1 MPSSLA
7 VQCRL
12 IGDCSILIV
21 GARNSGKT
29 SFLNFLRDSLAL
41 PLRKQRSYLQEE
53 KYNGQASPSAR
64 EFPNFTSHYLETE
77 IESERIGLTMWDSTG
92 LEAHVVDLQLRDM
105 STFLESKFEDTFNEE
120 MKIFRSPGVR
130 DTHIHCV
137 FFLLDPSRIDS
148 NIASSRRNTP
158 KKVNHTNGDP
168 FSTPS
173 LSSPIGG
180 LDESFELQ
188 VLRTLQGKTTV
199 IPVISKA
206 DTITSAHMAHLK
218 RAIWDSIKKSA
229 LDPLEG
235 LKLDDTER
243 FNDFKVKEYDETPIQ
258 NREGR
263 RRSDSSQFD
272 SPTETTASFSTSDLD
287 LSKPSTE
294 DNGSAAAAAA
304 SDTPYLPFSIIS
316 PDIYEPDVAGRRF
329 PWGFADPYNA
339 EHCDFS
345 RLKETCLAEWR
356 GELREASRN
365 LYYEGWRTSR
375 LNRQPDR
382 GRR

>member
-1 MPSSLA
+1 M
-7 VQCRL
+7 
-12 IGDCSILIV
+12 GCSILIV

-29 SFLNFLRDSLAL
+29 SFLNFLRTSLAL
-41 PLRKQRSYLQEE
+41 PLRKQRSHLQDEN
-53 KYNGQASPSAR
+53 YGQASPSAR
-64 EFPNFTSHYLETE
+64 AFPNFTSHYLETE
-77 IESERIGLTMWDSTG
+77 IESERIGLTMWDSRG

-158 KKVNHTNGDP
+158 KKVNHANGDYFP
-168 FSTPS
+168 APS
-173 LSSPIGG
+173 LSSPTGG
-180 LDESFELQ
+180 LDDSFELQ

-199 IPVISKA
+199 IPLISKA

-218 RAIWDSIKKSA
+218 RAVWDSIKKSA

-235 LKLDDTER
+235 LKLNDSER
-243 FNDFKVKEYDETPIQ
+243 FNDFQVKEYDETPVP
-258 NREGR
+258 NRER
-263 RRSDSSQFD
+263 RRQSDSSQFD
-272 SPTETTASFSTSDLD
+272 SPTDTTASFSTSDFD
-287 LSKPSTE
+287 LSKPSTK
-294 DNGSAAAAAA
+294 DNGSAAAAAE
-304 SDTPYLPFSIIS
+304 DTPYLPFSIIS
-316 PDIYEPDVAGRRF
+316 PDIYEPEVAGRRF

-345 RLKETCLAEWR
+345 RLKEMCLTEWR

-365 LYYEGWRTSR
+365 LHYEGWRTSR
-375 LNRQPDR
+375 LNRKPDR

>member
-1 MPSSLA
+1 MP
-7 VQCRL
+7 VQGRL
-12 IGDCSILIV
+12 IDGCSILIV

-29 SFLNFLRDSLAL
+29 SFLNFLRTSLAL
-41 PLRKQRSYLQEE
+41 PLRKQRSHLQDE
-53 KYNGQASPSAR
+53 KYESQASPSAR
-64 EFPNFTSHYLETE
+64 AFPNFTSHYLETE
-77 IESERIGLTMWDSTG
+77 IESERIGLTMWDSKG
-92 LEAHVVDLQLRDM
+92 LEPHMVDLQLRDM

-120 MKIFRSPGVR
+120 MKVFRSPGVR
-130 DTHIHCV
+130 DSHIHCV

-158 KKVNHTNGDP
+158 KQANYANGHSFP
-168 FSTPS
+168 KSN
-173 LSSPIGG
+173 LSSPTGG

-218 RAIWDSIKKSA
+218 RAIWDSIKRSN

-243 FNDFKVKEYDETPIQ
+243 FNEFQVKEYDETPIPI
-258 NREGR
+258 RER
-263 RRSDSSQFD
+263 RSHSDSSQLD
-272 SPTETTASFSTSDLD
+272 SPTDTTASYSTSDFD
-287 LSKPSTE
+287 LSKSSAE
-294 DNGSAAAAAA
+294 DSGSAAAA
-304 SDTPYLPFSIIS
+304 SETPYLPLSIIS
-316 PDIYEPDVAGRRF
+316 PDIYEPEVAGRRF

-345 RLKETCLAEWR
+345 RLKEMCLTEWR

-365 LYYEGWRTSR
+365 LWYEGWRTSR
-375 LNRQPDR
+375 LNRKPER

>member
-7 VQCRL
+7 VQGRL
-12 IGDCSILIV
+12 IDDYSILIV

-29 SFLNFLRDSLAL
+29 SFLNFLRTSLAL
-41 PLRKQRSYLQEE
+41 PLRKQRSHLQDEE
-53 KYNGQASPSAR
+53 YDGQASPSAR
-64 EFPNFTSHYLETE
+64 AFPNFTSHYLETE
-77 IESERIGLTMWDSTG
+77 IESERIGLTMWDSKG
-92 LEAHVVDLQLRDM
+92 LEAHMVDLQLRDM
-105 STFLESKFEDTFNEE
+105 ATFLESKFEDTFNEE

-158 KKVNHTNGDP
+158 KNINHANGDS
-168 FSTPS
+168 FATSNVPS
-173 LSSPIGG
+173 PTGG

-218 RAIWDSIKKSA
+218 RAIWDSIKRST

-235 LKLDDTER
+235 LKLDDTEH
-243 FNDFKVKEYDETPIQ
+243 FNDFQVKEYDETPIP
-258 NREGR
+258 NRER
-263 RRSDSSQFD
+263 RSQSDSSQLD
-272 SPTETTASFSTSDLD
+272 SPKDTTVSFSTSDFD
-287 LSKPSTE
+287 LSKPSTKNNE
-294 DNGSAAAAAA
+294 SAAAA
-304 SDTPYLPFSIIS
+304 SETPYLPFSIIS
-316 PDIYEPDVAGRRF
+316 PDIYEPEVAGRRF

-345 RLKETCLAEWR
+345 RLKEICLTEWR

-365 LYYEGWRTSR
+365 LWYEGWRTSR
-375 LNRQPDR
+375 LNRKPDR